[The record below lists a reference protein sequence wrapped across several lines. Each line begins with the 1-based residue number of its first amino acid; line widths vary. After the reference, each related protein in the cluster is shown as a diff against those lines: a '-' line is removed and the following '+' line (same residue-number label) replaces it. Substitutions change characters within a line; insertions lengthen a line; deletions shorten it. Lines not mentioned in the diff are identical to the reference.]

1 VFRGRLAERVDEP
14 RQRRLIYGCSV
25 RQPEE
30 MTIVMTHPNRA
41 DYATDEDYF
50 AALDEYFAT
59 TLYITDLYADAPAA
73 A

>member
-1 VFRGRLAERVDEP
+1 
-14 RQRRLIYGCSV
+14 
-25 RQPEE
+25 
-30 MTIVMTHPNRA
+30 MTHPNRA

-50 AALDEYFAT
+50 AALDEYYAR